1 MKQQISCRV
10 EASWDSEAEVW
21 VATSEDVP
29 GLATEADT
37 IEALS
42 DKLRQM
48 IPELM
53 ILNQNAKTMKNTR
66 NFNSQ
71 PNEDD
76 LFPEY
81 DFDYSKAKP
90 NRFINK

>member
-10 EASWDSEAEVW
+10 EALWDPEAEVW
-21 VATSEDVP
+21 VAIGEDVP

-53 ILNQNAKTMKNTR
+53 ILNQMV
-66 NFNSQ
+66 SS
-71 PNEDD
+71 
-76 LFPEY
+76 
-81 DFDYSKAKP
+81 DYAGYLEFHLTTHRQEQIKIAS
-90 NRFINK
+90 